1 MAPRVTV
8 IVPTRDRP
16 EQLGHCLAAL
26 AAQTVDA
33 AELEVLAVQ
42 DAEGAGPGAAR
53 LRGAALAQAPILCF
67 TDDDCE
73 PDPGWA
79 AALEQALLAGADAAV
94 GRTVNAVQNNRF
106 SQASQLVV
114 THLME
119 RQAGYGTANN
129 MAVRAEALR
138 EVPFDT
144 RFRFAG
150 GDRDWAVRLRSA
162 GKRVAF
168 VPDAVVRHR
177 HDLSAADF
185 VRQQFAYGRG
195 AYAFR
200 RRHAAPVR
208 REAPSLYVSL
218 LARAWRA
225 GPAMGLLVAAS
236 QVVTAAGYAVAAAS
250 DRNRRRLG

>member
-1 MAPRVTV
+1 MALRVTV

-16 EQLGHCLAAL
+16 EQLRECLAAL
-26 AAQTVDA
+26 AAQSLHAD
-33 AELEVLAVQ
+33 ELEVLVVEDVEA
-42 DAEGAGPGAAR
+42 AGPGAAR
-53 LRGAALAQAPILCF
+53 LRGAAQARAPILCF

-73 PDPGWA
+73 PEPGWA
-79 AALEQALLAGADAAV
+79 AALEHALLTGADAAV
-94 GRTVNAVQNNRF
+94 GRTVNAVEDNPF

-119 RQAGYGTANN
+119 RQPGYGTANN
-129 MAVRAEALR
+129 MAVRADALQA
-138 EVPFDT
+138 VPFDT
-144 RFRFAG
+144 RYRFAG
-150 GDRDWAVRLRSA
+150 GDRDWTLRLRKA

-177 HDLSAADF
+177 HDLTPAGF

-200 RRHAAPVR
+200 RRHATPLR
-208 REAPSLYVSL
+208 HEGPSLYASL

-225 GPAMGLLVAAS
+225 GPAVGLLVSAS
-236 QVVTAAGYAVAAAS
+236 QVVTAAGYVVAAVARA
-250 DRNRRRLG
+250 D